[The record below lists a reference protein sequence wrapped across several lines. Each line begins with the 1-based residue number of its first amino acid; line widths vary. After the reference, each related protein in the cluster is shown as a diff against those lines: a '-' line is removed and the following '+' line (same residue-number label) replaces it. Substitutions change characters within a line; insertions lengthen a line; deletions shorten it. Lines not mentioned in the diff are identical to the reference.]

1 MVYSPTVST
10 AIDKMIA
17 TNNFMFKCKKMS
29 PIRQGKRFFIHYN
42 AETRD
47 LNVSRYTLNMQN
59 NG

>member
-1 MVYSPTVST
+1 MAYSPTVST
-10 AIDKMIA
+10 ATDKMIA

-47 LNVSRYTLNMQN
+47 LRLEVYTKHAK
-59 NG
+59 

>member
-29 PIRQGKRFFIHYN
+29 PIRQGKRFFIRYN

-47 LNVSRYTLNMQN
+47 LRLEVYTKHAK
-59 NG
+59 